1 MCYSKIIAEVIFSL
15 CLNSLKWEVRT
26 LPFDGVVAKNVVIEL
41 SDIIVGGRIEKIFQP
56 EKDEVLILLRSKGQ
70 NLKLILSANA
80 SYPRIHI
87 TDLSKENPLNPPVF
101 CMLLR
106 KHLSG
111 GKIIKVEFYDFER
124 IISVHI
130 EAVNELGDITYKK
143 LLIEIMGK
151 HSNIMLLNDGDVIID
166 SIKHI
171 DSDISRVREVM
182 PARPYKLPPGQDKVN
197 PETLDFYAFFQNARN
212 HSETR
217 ISKYLLNN
225 LKGFSPLLCEEVCY
239 RAEIDGRTP
248 IDELSDAALEKV
260 KNTLHSVISN
270 ISASS
275 FSPCIAWSDQSKSKP
290 LDFHS
295 LEITQYPYIEYLPS
309 ISSTLDLFYTSK
321 DNAERLIQ
329 KKSDLTR
336 VLNNGIDRCNKK
348 ISIHQ
353 DTLREVADRDKFK
366 LYGELITA
374 NIHCI
379 PKGSKLVSLLNYYS
393 ENSEY
398 IDIPLDE
405 NMLPQENAQ
414 RYYKKFSKA
423 KSAYNYTST
432 QLEEAFK
439 ELEYLESVLQNLD
452 TATTT
457 QEIEEIRQELVDV
470 GYVNE
475 SRKSKIKKKIKAL
488 EPYLYKSSD
497 GFDIFVGRNNVQNDY
512 LTLKMS
518 SSNDIWFHTKNIP
531 GSHVIIKKQAGDI
544 PENTLLEAAL
554 IAAYHSK
561 GKLSSHVEVDYTQ
574 VKNVK
579 KPNGAK
585 PGMVIYINYKTII
598 VTPDENKI
606 KNLKYRK

>member
-1 MCYSKIIAEVIFSL
+1 M
-15 CLNSLKWEVRT
+15 
-26 LPFDGVVAKNVVIEL
+26 PFDGVVAKNVVIEL
-41 SDIIVGGRIEKIFQP
+41 SDILVGGRIEKIYQP
-56 EKDEVLILLRSKGQ
+56 EQDEILILIRTKGQ

-87 TDLSKENPLNPPVF
+87 TNLSKENPANPPVF

-124 IISVHI
+124 IISVHV
-130 EAVNELGDITYKK
+130 EAVNELGDTTYKK

-151 HSNIMLLNDGDVIID
+151 HSNIMLLNDGDIILD

-182 PARPYKLPPGQDKVN
+182 PARPYILPPAQDKVS
-197 PETLDFYAFFQNARN
+197 PETLDIDSFFKNAKN
-212 HSETR
+212 HSELR

-225 LKGFSPLLCEEVCY
+225 IKGFSPLLCEEVCH
-239 RAEIDGRTP
+239 RAEIDGRTI
-248 IDELSDAALEKV
+248 IDDLSDTDLEKV
-260 KNTLHSVISN
+260 KYNLNKIISN
-270 ISASS
+270 IAVSS
-275 FSPCIAWSDQSKSKP
+275 FSPCIAWADETKSKP
-290 LDFHS
+290 IDFHS
-295 LEITQYPYIEYLPS
+295 LEITQYSNIEYIPS

-321 DNAERLIQ
+321 DTAERLVQ
-329 KKSDLTR
+329 KKSDLTK

-353 DTLREVADRDKFK
+353 ETLRDVADREKLK
-366 LYGELITA
+366 LYGELLTA
-374 NIHCI
+374 NIYCI
-379 PKGSKLVSLLNYYS
+379 PKNSKQVSLLNYYS

-398 IDIPLDE
+398 VDIPLDE

-414 RYYKKFSKA
+414 RYYKKFTKA
-423 KSAYNYTST
+423 KSAYSFTST
-432 QLEEAFK
+432 QLEEAFR
-439 ELEYLESVLQNLD
+439 ELEYLESVLQNLES
-452 TATTT
+452 ATTT
-457 QEIEEIRQELVDV
+457 QEIDEIRQELVEV
-470 GYVNE
+470 GYVNQ
-475 SRKSKIKKKIKAL
+475 SRKSKIKKNLKAL
-488 EPYLYKSSD
+488 EPFLYKSSD
-497 GFDIFVGRNNVQNDY
+497 GFDVFVGRNNIQNDF

-531 GSHVIIKKQAGDI
+531 GSHVIVKKQSGDV

-579 KPNGAK
+579 KTNGAK
-585 PGMVIYINYKTII
+585 PGMVIYTNYKTII

-606 KNLKYRK
+606 RTIKYKNK

>member
-1 MCYSKIIAEVIFSL
+1 M
-15 CLNSLKWEVRT
+15 
-26 LPFDGVVAKNVVIEL
+26 PFDGVVAKNVVIEL
-41 SDIIVGGRIEKIFQP
+41 SDILVGGRIEKIYQP
-56 EKDEVLILLRSKGQ
+56 EHDEVLILIRTKGQ

-87 TDLSKENPLNPPVF
+87 TNLSKENPVNPPVF

-106 KHLSG
+106 KHISG
-111 GKIIKVEFYDFER
+111 GKIIKVEFYDYER
-124 IISVHI
+124 IISVHV

-151 HSNIMLLNDGDVIID
+151 HSNIMLLNDGDIIID

-182 PARPYKLPPGQDKVN
+182 PARPYILPPGQDKVN
-197 PETLDFYAFFQNARN
+197 PETIDIDSFFENVKDHQ
-212 HSETR
+212 SR
-217 ISKYLLNN
+217 ISKYLLSN
-225 LKGFSPLLCEEVCY
+225 LKGFSPLLCDEVCH
-239 RAEIDGRTP
+239 RAGIDGKVP
-248 IDELSDAALEKV
+248 ITDLSWNELENLKVSLLKV
-260 KNTLHSVISN
+260 KSN
-270 ISASS
+270 LSASS
-275 FSPCIAWSDQSKSKP
+275 FSPCIAWSDETKSKP

-295 LEITQYPYIEYLPS
+295 LEMTQYPYIEHLSS
-309 ISSTLDLFYTSK
+309 ISETLDLFYTSK
-321 DNAERLIQ
+321 DNAERLLQ
-329 KKSDLTR
+329 KKSTITK
-336 VLNNGIDRCNKK
+336 VLNNSIDRCNKK

-353 DTLREVADRDKFK
+353 DTLREVADREKFK

-374 NIHCI
+374 NIYCI
-379 PKGSKLVSLLNYYS
+379 QKNSKQVSLINYYS
-393 ENSEY
+393 ENGEY
-398 IDIPLDE
+398 VDIPLDE

-414 RYYKKFSKA
+414 RYYKKYAKA
-423 KSAYNYTST
+423 KNAYAYTST

-452 TATTT
+452 SASTT
-457 QEIEEIRQELVDV
+457 QEIEEIRQELVEV
-470 GYVNE
+470 GYINE
-475 SRKSKIKKKIKAL
+475 SKKAKFKRNIKAL

-497 GFDIFVGRNNVQNDY
+497 GFDIFVGRNNVQNDL
-512 LTLKMS
+512 LTLKTS
-518 SSNDIWFHTKNIP
+518 SSNDMWFHTKNIP
-531 GSHVIIKKQAGDI
+531 GSHVIVKKQMGDV

-585 PGMVIYINYKTII
+585 PGMVIYDSYKTIV
-598 VTPDENKI
+598 VTPDESKI
-606 KNLKYRK
+606 RRLKYIIK

>member
-1 MCYSKIIAEVIFSL
+1 M
-15 CLNSLKWEVRT
+15 
-26 LPFDGVVAKNVVIEL
+26 PFDGVVAKNVVIEL
-41 SDIIVGGRIEKIFQP
+41 SDILVGGRIEKIYQP
-56 EKDEVLILLRSKGQ
+56 EQDEILILIRTKGQ

-87 TDLSKENPLNPPVF
+87 TNLSKENPANPPVF

-124 IISVHI
+124 IISVHV
-130 EAVNELGDITYKK
+130 EAVNELGDTTYKK

-151 HSNIMLLNDGDVIID
+151 HSNIMLLNDGDIILD

-182 PARPYKLPPGQDKVN
+182 PARPYILPPAQDKVS
-197 PETLDFYAFFQNARN
+197 PETLDIDSFFKNAKN
-212 HSETR
+212 HSELR

-225 LKGFSPLLCEEVCY
+225 IKGFSPLLCEEVCH
-239 RAEIDGRTP
+239 RAEIDGRTI
-248 IDELSDAALEKV
+248 IDDLSDTDLEKV
-260 KNTLHSVISN
+260 KYNLNKIISN
-270 ISASS
+270 IAVSS
-275 FSPCIAWSDQSKSKP
+275 FSPCIAWADETKSKP
-290 LDFHS
+290 IDFHS
-295 LEITQYPYIEYLPS
+295 LEITQYSNIEYIPS

-321 DNAERLIQ
+321 DTAERLVQ
-329 KKSDLTR
+329 KKSDLTK

-353 DTLREVADRDKFK
+353 ETLRDVADREKLK
-366 LYGELITA
+366 LYGELLTA
-374 NIHCI
+374 NIYCI
-379 PKGSKLVSLLNYYS
+379 PKNSKQVSLLNYYS

-398 IDIPLDE
+398 VDIPLDE

-414 RYYKKFSKA
+414 RYYKKFTKA
-423 KSAYNYTST
+423 KSAYSFTST
-432 QLEEAFK
+432 QLEEAFR
-439 ELEYLESVLQNLD
+439 ELEYLESVLQNLES
-452 TATTT
+452 ATTT
-457 QEIEEIRQELVDV
+457 QEIDEIRQELVEV
-470 GYVNE
+470 GYVNQ
-475 SRKSKIKKKIKAL
+475 SRKSKIKKNLKAL
-488 EPYLYKSSD
+488 EPFLYKSSD
-497 GFDIFVGRNNVQNDY
+497 GFDVFVGRNNIQNDF

-531 GSHVIIKKQAGDI
+531 GSHVIVKKQSGDV

-579 KPNGAK
+579 KQTVRSP
-585 PGMVIYINYKTII
+585 
-598 VTPDENKI
+598 EW
-606 KNLKYRK
+606 